1 MTPRRTEIQNIE
13 PSRSCGVLPGFGRR
27 RREMIEFLIQMP
39 TATLMF
45 LASAVLSLTATLV
58 ALKL

>member
-1 MTPRRTEIQNIE
+1 M
-13 PSRSCGVLPGFGRR
+13 
-27 RREMIEFLIQMP
+27 EMIEFLIQMP
-39 TATLMF
+39 TATMMF